1 VRVRRTSPSG
11 PSLGATGTLTRIS
24 APQSG
29 QGSQA
34 TVDIHV
40 DLLDPKRSEDLHH
53 PHMERP
59 TTEIPATTHTAEITD
74 TTETRPTLEPRPP
87 TPPGPFV
94 VAVGLLVALW
104 CAGFA
109 AISVWFEFTGYFG
122 VGQYA
127 DDATAISVVNWFVA
141 VLKVLGAAVALL
153 AVSRTPR
160 FLAPRIV
167 GTLLWAAFATLAVYV
182 VGSITQAVV
191 MLAGVAGDAEEVD
204 ALSVGYVLAFLLAAT
219 GFGILATSYARRAGL
234 GARVMLIG
242 VCGAP
247 VVLGS
252 VLVILPAILR
262 AVGLLSVP

>member
-1 VRVRRTSPSG
+1 MTEFPATRHTSDTTDSTEAGPTVERRT
-11 PSLGATGTLTRIS
+11 L
-24 APQSG
+24 
-29 QGSQA
+29 
-34 TVDIHV
+34 
-40 DLLDPKRSEDLHH
+40 
-53 PHMERP
+53 
-59 TTEIPATTHTAEITD
+59 
-74 TTETRPTLEPRPP
+74 

-109 AISVWFEFTGYFG
+109 AISIWFEFTDYFE
-122 VGQYA
+122 VGRYA
-127 DDATAISVVNWFVA
+127 DDATALSVANWFVT
-141 VLKVLGAAVALL
+141 VLKVVGAAVALL
-153 AVSRTPR
+153 AVSRAPR

-191 MLAGVAGDAEEVD
+191 MLAGLAGDAEQLD
-204 ALSVGYVLAFLLAAT
+204 AAAVGYVLAFLLATT

-252 VLVILPAILR
+252 VFVVLPALLS
-262 AVGLLSVP
+262 AVGLLSGP